1 MSVVESARPLAD
13 AAPGERL
20 GHLGPRS
27 AFFGVTALLSLAI
40 VAAFAHAVESWTPFA
55 WAALPL
61 VFINALWI
69 AGGAAT
75 ALVGLA
81 QPDRKP
87 QTPPT
92 AWLPSGR
99 TAILVTLCGED
110 PRPLADYLTQL
121 AADLEKRN
129 LKASTRIAVLSDTS
143 GTAKISTEEGA
154 LRALIDSGR
163 ITYRRRVENTGRK
176 PGNIADWL
184 ATHGNAFDALMV
196 LDADSRMTA
205 ARMRHM
211 IWQLE
216 SRPKIGL
223 LQAGIALVPGRSLFG
238 RHQRNTSRLLS
249 RNFGKGMAAWS
260 GTTGNYW
267 GHNAIMRVAAF
278 QSAAKLPELPGSA
291 PLGGALLSH
300 DFVEAAW
307 IRRAG
312 WDVVLDPD
320 LAGSAEDAPQTL
332 EAFHKRDRRW
342 CQGNLQH
349 LRLLAEPGLHP
360 VSRFNLLSGIFSYI
374 AAPIWL
380 ILVVLIG
387 LGAVSV
393 THAIPLGLVAATLLL
408 PKFCAMAEALSRAQ
422 TRWRKRIILRASSA
436 ELGLSTIL
444 APLVMVRQSASV
456 ASVLVGIDCG
466 WKSGRSRRFSLP
478 TGAGEMAVG
487 LALLALAA
495 TSSLGA
501 TLWLAPM
508 ILPLIGAPLIVR
520 AIDAGA

>member
-13 AAPGERL
+13 AATGERL
-20 GHLGPRS
+20 AHLGPRVV
-27 AFFGVTALLSLAI
+27 FFGVTALLSLAI
-40 VAAFAHAVESWTPFA
+40 VAVFAHAVESWTPFA
-55 WAALPL
+55 LAALPL
-61 VFINALWI
+61 VFVNALWI

-87 QTPPT
+87 LTPPET
-92 AWLPSGR
+92 WLPSGR
-99 TAILVTLCGED
+99 TAVLVTLCGED
-110 PRPLADYLTQL
+110 PDPLADYLAQL
-121 AADLEKRN
+121 AADLERRG
-129 LKASTRIAVLSDTS
+129 LKPSTRLIILSDTS
-143 GTAKISTEEGA
+143 DDAPISAEETA
-154 LRALIDSGR
+154 LRSLIDSGR
-163 ITYRRRVENTGRK
+163 ITYRRRTDNTGRK

-184 ATHGNAFDALMV
+184 ATHGGAFDAMMV

-205 ARMRHM
+205 SRMRHM
-211 IWQLE
+211 IWRLE
-216 SRPKIGL
+216 SRSKIGL

-249 RNFGKGMAAWS
+249 RTFGRGLAAWS

-278 QSAAKLPELPGSA
+278 RAAAALPKLPGTA

-332 EAFHKRDRRW
+332 EAFHRRDRRW

-380 ILVVLIG
+380 VLVVLIG

-408 PKFCAMAEALSRAQ
+408 PKFCALADALSRAQ
-422 TRWRKRIILRASSA
+422 TRWRKRIILRASAA
-436 ELGLSTIL
+436 ELGLSTVL

-456 ASVLVGIDCG
+456 ASVFIGIDCG
-466 WKSGRSRRFSLP
+466 WKSGRRQRLSLP
-478 TGAGEMAVG
+478 KGFGEMAVG
-487 LALLALAA
+487 LALLALAT
-495 TSSLGA
+495 TSGLGA
-501 TLWLAPM
+501 TLWLAPLV
-508 ILPLIGAPLIVR
+508 LPLIGAPLIVR